1 MELGGSVATR
11 VFLVRHGATVL
22 SAEDRYAGSTDV
34 ELSDEGRAQARALAA
49 RLAGEPIAAAY
60 ASPMSRARETA
71 GLIVEGRGLPVVTVA
86 ELRETDHGHWEGR
99 TREEIRAA
107 APDEYAHWERDPFT
121 FAPSGGETGLQVLAR
136 ALPSFLAIVQRHP
149 DAAVLVVSHK
159 ATIRLVIGQLLGVEL
174 RGYRDRLDMSPCGLN
189 ILDTKTGAE
198 ARLVLFNDVS
208 HYATVPGPTGK
219 RLSPWWA

>member
-1 MELGGSVATR
+1 MATR

-22 SAEDRYAGSTDV
+22 SAEDRYAGSVDAA
-34 ELSDEGRAQARALAA
+34 LSSEGLAQAKALGV
-49 RLAGEPIAAAY
+49 RLAGEALSAVY
-60 ASPMSRARETA
+60 ASPMSRAQDTA
-71 GLIVEGRGLPVVTVA
+71 RAVVAGRGLDVIAVP
-86 ELRETDHGHWEGR
+86 ELRETDHGHWEGK
-99 TREEIRAA
+99 TRDEVCFGF
-107 APDEYAHWERDPFT
+107 PDEYARWERDPFT

-136 ALPSFLAIVQRHP
+136 ALPAFLRIVGWHP
-149 DAAVLVVSHK
+149 DGAVLVVSHK
-159 ATIRLVIGQLLGVEL
+159 ATIRLVVGELLGLEL

-189 ILDTKTGAE
+189 ILDVKSGAE

>member
-1 MELGGSVATR
+1 MATR

-22 SAEDRYAGSTDV
+22 SAEDRYAGSVDV
-34 ELSDEGRAQARALAA
+34 ALSEEGRAQARALGT
-49 RLAGEPIAAAY
+49 RLAGEPLAAVY
-60 ASPMSRARETA
+60 ASPMSRAQDTA
-71 GLIVEGRGLPVVTVA
+71 RLIVDGRGLDVATVP
-86 ELRETDHGHWEGR
+86 EVRETDHGHWEGK

-107 APDEYAHWERDPFT
+107 FPDEYARWERDPFT
-121 FAPSGGETGLQVLAR
+121 FAPSSGETGLQVLAR
-136 ALPSFLAIVQRHP
+136 ALPTFLAIVGRHP
-149 DAAVLVVSHK
+149 DSSVLVVSHK
-159 ATIRLVIGQLLGVEL
+159 ATIRLVIGELLGVEL

-189 ILDTKTGAE
+189 ILDVKSGAE

>member
-1 MELGGSVATR
+1 MATR

-22 SAEDRYAGSTDV
+22 SAEDRYAGSVDV
-34 ELSDEGRAQARALAA
+34 ALSDEGRAQARALGT
-49 RLAGEPIAAAY
+49 RLAAEPLAAVY
-60 ASPMSRARETA
+60 ASPMSRAQDTA
-71 GLIVEGRGLPVVTVA
+71 RLIVDGRGLDVATVP
-86 ELRETDHGHWEGR
+86 EMRETDHGHWEGK

-107 APDEYAHWERDPFT
+107 FPDEYARWERDPFT
-121 FAPSGGETGLQVLAR
+121 FAPSSGETGLQVLAR
-136 ALPSFLAIVQRHP
+136 ALPTFLAIVGRHP
-149 DAAVLVVSHK
+149 DSSVLVVSHK
-159 ATIRLVIGQLLGVEL
+159 ATIRLVIGELLGVEL

-189 ILDTKTGAE
+189 ILDVKSGAE

>member
-1 MELGGSVATR
+1 

-49 RLAGEPIAAAY
+49 RLAGEPLAAAY
-60 ASPMSRARETA
+60 ASPMSRARDTA
-71 GLIVEGRGLPVVTVA
+71 ELIVAGRGLPVVTVA
-86 ELRETDHGHWEGR
+86 ELRETDHGHWEGK
-99 TREEIRAA
+99 TREEIRTAC
-107 APDEYAHWERDPFT
+107 PDEYAHWERDPFT

-136 ALPSFLAIVQRHP
+136 ALPSFLAIVHRHP
-149 DAAVLVVSHK
+149 DGAVLVVSHK

-174 RGYRDRLDMSPCGLN
+174 GGYRDRLDMSPCGLN
-189 ILDTKTGAE
+189 ILDMKSGAE

>member
-22 SAEDRYAGSTDV
+22 SAEDRYAGSV
-34 ELSDEGRAQARALAA
+34 EVALSDEGRAQAQALAA
-49 RLAGEPIAAAY
+49 RLAGEPLTAAY
-60 ASPMSRARETA
+60 ASPMSRTRDTA
-71 GLIVEGRGLPVVTVA
+71 ELIVSGRGLPVETVA
-86 ELRETDHGHWEGR
+86 ELRETDHGHGEGK

-107 APDEYAHWERDPFT
+107 CPDEYARWERDPFT

-136 ALPSFLAIVQRHP
+136 ALPSFLAIVHRHP

-159 ATIRLVIGQLLGVEL
+159 ATIRLVIGALLGVEL

-189 ILDTKTGAE
+189 ILDMKSGAE

>member
-1 MELGGSVATR
+1 VEVA
-11 VFLVRHGATVL
+11 
-22 SAEDRYAGSTDV
+22 
-34 ELSDEGRAQARALAA
+34 LSDEGRAQAQALAA
-49 RLAGEPIAAAY
+49 RLAGEPLAAAY
-60 ASPMSRARETA
+60 ASPMSRTRDTA
-71 GLIVEGRGLPVVTVA
+71 GLIVSGRGLPVETVA
-86 ELRETDHGHWEGR
+86 ELRETDHGHWEGK
-99 TREEIRAA
+99 TREEIRSAY
-107 APDEYAHWERDPFT
+107 PDEYARWERDPFT

-136 ALPSFLAIVQRHP
+136 ALPSFLAIVHRHP

-159 ATIRLVIGQLLGVEL
+159 ATIRLVIGALLGVEL

-189 ILDTKTGAE
+189 ILDVKSGAE

>member
-1 MELGGSVATR
+1 MATR

-22 SAEDRYAGSTDV
+22 SVEDRYAGSVDAA
-34 ELSDEGRAQARALAA
+34 LSDEGRGQAQALGA

-60 ASPMSRARETA
+60 ASPMSRAQDTA
-71 GLIVEGRGLPVVTVA
+71 GLIVAGRGLDVVSVP
-86 ELRETDHGHWEGR
+86 ELRETDHGHWEGK

-107 APDEYAHWERDPFT
+107 FPGEYARWERDPFT
-121 FAPSGGETGLQVLAR
+121 FAPSSGETGLQVLSR
-136 ALPSFLAIVQRHP
+136 ALPAFLAITARHP
-149 DAAVLVVSHK
+149 DSSVLVVSHK
-159 ATIRLVIGQLLGVEL
+159 ATIRLVVSELLGVEL

-189 ILDTKTGAE
+189 ILDVKSGAE